1 MEKFILSLDQIVR
14 WVMGS
19 FEFLT
24 RDFFFCSLT
33 ELAWCE
39 LPGSVVSGTALWS
52 WWSSLFQ
59 TGEVVC
65 RCCTWSWTCL
75 AALDAFDVICV
86 QKWTKLSHSAP
97 VQLLSLILGL
107 SSAWWRIGSR
117 SLGTSGFVV
126 SPCNLQVFRQHST
139 LYIYARPACQLPGG
153 NMAPSSSPWEL
164 SSLPTWL
171 WLALQAWMGRWSYES
186 FLCWNDMIG

>member
-1 MEKFILSLDQIVR
+1 MRYKYRKKKKKTKEKNELKREKWDVEKKSGVMKIEHYSKTCWSREEEARYLQLQNFGRSKTQAFFKNMEKFILSLDQIVR

-24 RDFFFCSLT
+24 RDYFFCSLT

-52 WWSSLFQ
+52 WWSCLFQ
-59 TGEVVC
+59 KGEVVR

-75 AALDAFDVICV
+75 AVLDAFDVICV
-86 QKWTKLSHSAP
+86 QKWTKLSHGAP

-107 SSAWWRIGSR
+107 SSAWWRLGSI
-117 SLGTSGFVV
+117 T
-126 SPCNLQVFRQHST
+126 
-139 LYIYARPACQLPGG
+139 
-153 NMAPSSSPWEL
+153 
-164 SSLPTWL
+164 
-171 WLALQAWMGRWSYES
+171 
-186 FLCWNDMIG
+186 